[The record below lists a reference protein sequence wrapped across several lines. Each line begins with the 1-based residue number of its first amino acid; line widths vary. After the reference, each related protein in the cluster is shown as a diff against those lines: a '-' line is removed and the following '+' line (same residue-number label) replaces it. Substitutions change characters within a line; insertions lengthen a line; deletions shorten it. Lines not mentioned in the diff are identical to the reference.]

1 MNYLK
6 KVSTLPTG
14 TSDYKAAPRSK
25 SHQSTMTK
33 PAKTTGSSDP
43 KAKISQAIQLTPTTT
58 KSERKQIQRK
68 LAQQMQPTMGMESST
83 NREIISHECNDVESA
98 LKKDPKTHK
107 PPEKDDDIEHEL
119 SKSETTNTSSSTIT
133 HKIPFHPSQMS
144 LWQKKEQRVSQHP
157 LQIHPPVAPSA
168 NKMCANRMSHRFS

>member
-119 SKSETTNTSSSTIT
+119 SKSETTNTSSSKITQGMEVKQMLQTIQFRAT
-133 HKIPFHPSQMS
+133 
-144 LWQKKEQRVSQHP
+144 KKAVT
-157 LQIHPPVAPSA
+157 A
-168 NKMCANRMSHRFS
+168 